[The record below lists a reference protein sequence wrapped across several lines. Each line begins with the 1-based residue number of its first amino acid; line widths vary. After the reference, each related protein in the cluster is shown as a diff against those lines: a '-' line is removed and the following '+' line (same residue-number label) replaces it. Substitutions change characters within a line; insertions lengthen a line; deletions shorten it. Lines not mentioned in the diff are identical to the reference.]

1 MFFVSVLPSIIHCII
16 DNYSFPI
23 SQTAQDYFPSTMS
36 DWFAAVANCYGWDP
50 QEVMVPVPQ
59 ESSSG
64 TNLAD
69 WELEAAH
76 CYGWDTNELE
86 LGGVFGLGGPRAL
99 ELSHTI
105 VLTHHVILVIIVP
118 RYAGWPF
125 LERCTFTVSVF
136 IFCLLELPST
146 KSSSGDMF

>member
-1 MFFVSVLPSIIHCII
+1 MSVLPSIIHCII
-16 DNYSFPI
+16 DNYCFPI
-23 SQTAQDYFPSTMS
+23 SQTAQDYFPSTES
-36 DWFAAVANCYGWDP
+36 NWFAAVANCYGWDP
-50 QEVMVPVPQ
+50 QEVMVPIPQ

-99 ELSHTI
+99 ELSHNF
-105 VLTHHVILVIIVP
+105 HH
-118 RYAGWPF
+118 
-125 LERCTFTVSVF
+125 TVDVVTS
-136 IFCLLELPST
+136 CD
-146 KSSSGDMF
+146 KKGDGDVDK